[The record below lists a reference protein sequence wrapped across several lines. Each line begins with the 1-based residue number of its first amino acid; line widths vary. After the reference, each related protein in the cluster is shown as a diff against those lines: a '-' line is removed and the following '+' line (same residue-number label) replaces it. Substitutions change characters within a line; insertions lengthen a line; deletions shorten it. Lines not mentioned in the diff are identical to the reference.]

1 MLKED
6 QVRPAV
12 ITFKIEPTFPIMVI
26 KTRVISKIVNSLECL
41 KLPYPNIVN
50 ILEVFKE
57 GEMVYLIYK
66 CLSVSLVDI

>member
-1 MLKED
+1 LLKED
-6 QVRPAV
+6 QVGPVV
-12 ITFKIEPTFPIMVI
+12 ITFKIELTFPIIVI
-26 KTRVISKIVNSLECL
+26 KIRVISKTVNDLECL

-66 CLSVSLVDI
+66 CLFVLLADI

>member
-1 MLKED
+1 M
-6 QVRPAV
+6 V
-12 ITFKIEPTFPIMVI
+12 IAFKIEPTFPIVVI
-26 KTRVISKIVNSLECL
+26 KTRVTSKTVNGLKCL

-66 CLSVSLVDI
+66 CLSVSLADI